1 MDLEAPL
8 HSTNKNIFIIFLK
21 ENLIVAL
28 QGLPRSLCA
37 PLQLVVRQIS

>member
-8 HSTNKNIFIIFLK
+8 HSTNKKIFIFLK